1 VADVTAIAVAAI
13 SGGAALGGAWLQAYT
28 STRVNAETRRNER
41 QQTYVAAIDLLTDHD
56 WRTQYEPSYSANI
69 VQEFTIPFLHTANRV
84 RLYCSPA
91 SIAAMDELQEAF
103 ASGNVARTDPEV
115 RRGSPL
121 RSRPRHVC
129 RCGTRRCRATQT
141 GQIGYRDLS
150 PRCRTSSLKEREQ
163 CGCVPPA
170 KFSHTQTARS

>member
-1 VADVTAIAVAAI
+1 MADVTAIAVAAI

-103 ASGNVARTDPEV
+103 ASGNAARTDPEV
-115 RRGSPL
+115 KDAEARFAHARDMFVDAARDDVGPRRQGRL
-121 RSRPRHVC
+121 ATATFRP
-129 RCGTRRCRATQT
+129 GAGPRA
-141 GQIGYRDLS
+141 
-150 PRCRTSSLKEREQ
+150 
-163 CGCVPPA
+163 
-170 KFSHTQTARS
+170 